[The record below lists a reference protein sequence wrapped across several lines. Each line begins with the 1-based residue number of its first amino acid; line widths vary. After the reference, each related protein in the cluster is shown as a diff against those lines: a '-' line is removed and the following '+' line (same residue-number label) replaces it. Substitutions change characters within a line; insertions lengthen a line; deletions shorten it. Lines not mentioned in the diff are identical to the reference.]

1 MTVLTA
7 VPATTAATAQFHQ
20 TRSKTLLN
28 DISHKTQRNAPQLG
42 FVLELLI

>member
-1 MTVLTA
+1 MTIIPA
-7 VPATTAATAQFHQ
+7 VPAATAATAQFHQ

-28 DISHKTQRNAPQLG
+28 DISFKTQRNAPQLG